1 MIREKLLKD
10 NLDGQLLNLMQVEF
24 PLVVRPFEEMG
35 RRLGMA
41 DGEALNRVKQMKA
54 GGLIRRVGVV
64 IDWRRLGFRS
74 TLVAL
79 RLPEERLDAAAS
91 IISQHPG
98 VTHNYGRQHHFNLW
112 FTLTVPPEDDPEV
125 EAQILSARAGAEAAV
140 ILPSIRVFKITANFN
155 MVDSGS
161 PILEVAGNGSAESA
175 PPLFHLSSEDR
186 AVIRALNRELPLDET
201 PFEAAA
207 GQVGL
212 TVERLLERARSL
224 KEAKVVR
231 RYGAVVHHVRAGFK
245 SNALSCWKV
254 PAGEIE
260 AIGAK
265 VASFPTVSHCYERKT
280 GGGWYYN
287 LFAMLHAST
296 EDACR
301 SAARDIASATG
312 IADYLLLFT
321 QHEYKKERLG
331 YLDD

>member
-1 MIREKLLKD
+1 MKD

-41 DGEALNRVKQMKA
+41 DGEALSRVRQMRA
-54 GGLIRRVGVV
+54 DGLIRRVGVV

-79 RLPEERLDAAAS
+79 RVPEERLDGAAG
-91 IISQHPG
+91 IISRHPG
-98 VTHNYGRQHHFNLW
+98 VTHNYGRDHHFNLW

-125 EAQILSARAGAEAAV
+125 EARVLSSRAGAEAAV
-140 ILPSIRVFKITANFN
+140 SLPSVRVFKITATFN

-161 PILEVAGNGSAESA
+161 PILDLPGNGSSEIA

-186 AVIRALNRELPLDET
+186 AVVRALNRELPLEDS

-207 GQVGL
+207 AKVGL
-212 TVERLLERARSL
+212 TPERLLERARAL

-245 SNALSCWKV
+245 SNAMSCWKV
-254 PAGEIE
+254 PARDIE
-260 AIGAK
+260 AAGAK
-265 VASFPTVSHCYERKT
+265 MASFPTVSHCYERKT
-280 GGGWYYN
+280 GDGWDYN
-287 LFAMLHAST
+287 LFAMLHAPA

-301 SAARDIASATG
+301 AAASDIASATG
-312 IADYLLLFT
+312 ISDYVLLST
-321 QHEYKKERLG
+321 RHEYKKERMG
-331 YLDD
+331 YLND